1 MDLLQMRTEIGAVAA
16 GIGLGPDVCGAVAEC
31 AQNVLNEETV
41 RLCARLTEP
50 ETARDAAQRI
60 SERFV
65 QDPGGAAKLTLFLG
79 AACLA
84 REKWAQIGVA
94 DEIFWD
100 TAACLARFVQEMR
113 QRTGQPLFDREQWA
127 WRQMCGRLFRLG
139 TLEFEYVI
147 VEEGACRP
155 WGVQPGQAVLSVH
168 IPGDRPLTEQSLRE
182 SYRQAAA
189 FWEKYEAAFCPA
201 GRPVLWCCD
210 SWLLSPMLA
219 QCLPA
224 SSAIRTFARAYELYD
239 VDPADE
245 SFYFWLFGG
254 KKEPEELE
262 QRTSLQRAVAEKLRR
277 GEPIGSARG
286 FLAFLK

>member
-1 MDLLQMRTEIGAVAA
+1 MDLLQMRTEI
-16 GIGLGPDVCGAVAEC
+16 GAVAEC

-60 SERFV
+60 SELFV
-65 QDPGGAAKLTLFLG
+65 QDPGGAAKLTLFLR

-84 REKWAQIGVA
+84 REKWAQIGMA
-94 DEIFWD
+94 EEIFWD

-113 QRTGQPLFDREQWA
+113 QRTGRPLFDREQWA

-147 VEEGACRP
+147 VEKDACRP

-201 GRPVLWCCD
+201 GRPVLWPSACRHPRRSGRLHGRMSCTMWTRRTNRFTFGCSAAKRSRR
-210 SWLLSPMLA
+210 SW
-219 QCLPA
+219 
-224 SSAIRTFARAYELYD
+224 SSARLCSGRWRKNCAGANPS
-239 VDPADE
+239 VP
-245 SFYFWLFGG
+245 
-254 KKEPEELE
+254 PE
-262 QRTSLQRAVAEKLRR
+262 V
-277 GEPIGSARG
+277 
-286 FLAFLK
+286 F

>member
-1 MDLLQMRTEIGAVAA
+1 MDLLQMRTEI
-16 GIGLGPDVCGAVAEC
+16 GAVAEC

-60 SERFV
+60 SELFV

-84 REKWAQIGVA
+84 R
-94 DEIFWD
+94 
-100 TAACLARFVQEMR
+100 FVQEMR
-113 QRTGQPLFDREQWA
+113 QRTGRPLFDREQWA

-147 VEEGACRP
+147 VEKDACRP

-201 GRPVLWCCD
+201 GRPVLWPSACRHPRRSGRLHGRMSCTMWTRRTNRFTFGCSVAKRSRR
-210 SWLLSPMLA
+210 SW
-219 QCLPA
+219 
-224 SSAIRTFARAYELYD
+224 SSARLCSGRWRKNCAGANPS
-239 VDPADE
+239 VP
-245 SFYFWLFGG
+245 
-254 KKEPEELE
+254 PE
-262 QRTSLQRAVAEKLRR
+262 V
-277 GEPIGSARG
+277 
-286 FLAFLK
+286 F

>member
-1 MDLLQMRTEIGAVAA
+1 MGDTGKLENLFNNCMPYFIA
-16 GIGLGPDVCGAVAEC
+16 LGDE
-31 AQNVLNEETV
+31 V
-41 RLCARLTEP
+41 RL
-50 ETARDAAQRI
+50 
-60 SERFV
+60 
-65 QDPGGAAKLTLFLG
+65 
-79 AACLA
+79 
-84 REKWAQIGVA
+84 
-94 DEIFWD
+94 
-100 TAACLARFVQEMR
+100 
-113 QRTGQPLFDREQWA
+113 
-127 WRQMCGRLFRLG
+127 
-139 TLEFEYVI
+139 
-147 VEEGACRP
+147 
-155 WGVQPGQAVLSVH
+155 H
-168 IPGDRPLTEQSLRE
+168 IIQCLTEQSLRE

>member
-1 MDLLQMRTEIGAVAA
+1 MDLLQMRTEI
-16 GIGLGPDVCGAVAEC
+16 GAVAEC

-60 SERFV
+60 SELFV
-65 QDPGGAAKLTLFLG
+65 QDPGGAAKLTLFL
-79 AACLA
+79 
-84 REKWAQIGVA
+84 R
-94 DEIFWD
+94 
-100 TAACLARFVQEMR
+100 AACLARFVQEMR
-113 QRTGQPLFDREQWA
+113 QRTGRPLFDREQWA

-147 VEEGACRP
+147 VEKDACRP

-254 KKEPEELE
+254 K
-262 QRTSLQRAVAEKLRR
+262 RSRR
-277 GEPIGSARG
+277 SWSSARLCSG
-286 FLAFLK
+286 RWRKNCAGANPSVPPEVF